1 MYKSYSFIMKNLG
14 FDASIS
20 KFLKEINI
28 ANENYKNI
36 LDVGCGTGVIG
47 LSLAERYRNCSIL
60 FTDIN
65 QNLLNQAKKNAEEK
79 QIEAKRLSFGI
90 SDITTP
96 KKITSTNSI
105 ILKDATFDIVATG
118 AVIGYSQNQKQ
129 TIEDLLSLVKPNGY
143 FINIEMNEGFFGKNV
158 SRRYKYPIM
167 PLAEIE
173 KLIKLNGFELV
184 SIPVTIFPA
193 KLTRT
198 CYIARKY

>member
-1 MYKSYSFIMKNLG
+1 MKNLG

-20 KFLKEINI
+20 KFLTEINI
-28 ANENYKNI
+28 ANEDYKNI

-47 LSLAERYRNCSIL
+47 LSLAERYANSSIL

-65 QNLLNQAKKNAEEK
+65 KNLLNQAKNNAEQK
-79 QIEAKRLSFGI
+79 KIETKRLSFAI
-90 SDITTP
+90 SDITAP
-96 KKITSTNSI
+96 KKITLTNNNSAH
-105 ILKDATFDIVATG
+105 LKDATFDIVATG
-118 AVIGYSQNQKQ
+118 AVIGYSHNQEQ

-143 FINIEMNEGFFGKNV
+143 FINIEMNEDFFGRMV
-158 SRRYKYPIM
+158 SKKYKYPIM
-167 PLAEIE
+167 PLSEIE

-184 SIPVTIFPA
+184 SIPVTTFPA